1 MSCTIR
7 PFDGIGRARIAQLI
21 NKSNQF
27 NLTTRRCTG
36 SEVAAMETAADKFTM
51 QVRLADKF
59 GDNGMI
65 SVVVFD
71 KSADAWANDIW
82 LMSCRV
88 LGRRVEE
95 AVLAHVCAAAS
106 TAGAQRHIGRYLPTA
121 KNRMV
126 ADHYGKLGFT
136 LTDQTADG
144 GSVWTLELD
153 RYHAPDLPMQIN
165 GEELTRVA

>member
-1 MSCTIR
+1 MVCTIQ

-27 NLTTRRCTG
+27 NLTTRRYTE
-36 SEVAAMETAADKFTM
+36 SEVAAMETAQDKFAM

-71 KSADAWANDIW
+71 KSDKEWTNDLW

-95 AVLAHVCAAAS
+95 AVLARVCTAAKAEGAS
-106 TAGAQRHIGRYLPTA
+106 RLIGRYLPTT

-136 LTDQTADG
+136 LVEEKASG
-144 GSVWTLELD
+144 ESKWELVLD
-153 RYHAPDLPMQIN
+153 RYQMPALPMQMSTTSI
-165 GEELTRVA
+165 LA